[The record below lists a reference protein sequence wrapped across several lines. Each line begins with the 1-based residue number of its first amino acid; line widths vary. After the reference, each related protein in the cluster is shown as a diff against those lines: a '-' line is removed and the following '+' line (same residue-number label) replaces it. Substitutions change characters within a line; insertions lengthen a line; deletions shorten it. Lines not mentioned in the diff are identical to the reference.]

1 LFVASVPF
9 SHFCMSMSK
18 SNWLATSI
26 GLSTSCLRTM
36 LFHA

>member
-1 LFVASVPF
+1 
-9 SHFCMSMSK
+9 MSM